1 MIPDDQPWFEAKKY
15 GYGTGRPLTWQ
26 GWAVTLSYL
35 LIVIG
40 AANLLLPD
48 SVAAFLAI
56 MLSATAAFLLLAA
69 RKTRGGWQWRWGRSE
84 APPPRTRR
92 GRRK

>member
-1 MIPDDQPWFEAKKY
+1 MIPTDQPWFEAKNQ

-26 GWAVTLSYL
+26 GWAATLSYL

-40 AANLLLPD
+40 AAILLLPD

-56 MLSATAAFLLLAA
+56 MASATAAFLLLCA
-69 RKTRGGWQWRWGRSE
+69 RKTRGGWKWRTGRSE
-84 APPPRTRR
+84 PPPDRHRR